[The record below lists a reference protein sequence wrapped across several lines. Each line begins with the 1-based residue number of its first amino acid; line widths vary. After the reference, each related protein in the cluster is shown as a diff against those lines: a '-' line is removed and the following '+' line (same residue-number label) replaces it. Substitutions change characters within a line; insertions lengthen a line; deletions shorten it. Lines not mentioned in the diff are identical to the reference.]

1 MLQLRDIKKDY
12 VLGDESVHALRGVS
26 ASFRDS
32 EFVAILG
39 HSGCGKTTLL
49 NIIGGLDKYTSGDLM
64 IDGVSTKKFRDCDWD
79 AYRNHSI
86 GFVFQSYNLIPHQT
100 VLANVELALTISGIS
115 KSERRRRAVEALERV
130 GLGDQLK
137 KKPGQMSGGQMQRVA
152 IARALVNDPEILL
165 ADEPTG
171 ALDSETSVQV
181 MELIRE
187 IARDRLV
194 IMVTHNPELAERYAT
209 RIIRIKDGE
218 VVSDT
223 DPYEPTVAEKVR
235 PHASVSKSKRGRVS
249 MSFWTALSLSLNN
262 LMTKKGRT
270 FMTSFAGSI
279 GIIGIALI
287 LSLSNG
293 INTYINNVQKDTLS
307 SYPITITREND
318 DSMAM
323 ISQLMKQNHTDDGEG
338 DERTDDR
345 VYSNTVMYDM
355 FNSVN
360 SALGSV
366 NDLEKFKKFLDSD
379 EEIAEYASAVQYGYD
394 SRMPVFTE
402 DESGKIIE
410 ADLAKVFTDA
420 MGDGTSAMFQSKY
433 SMFSNAELFEEMLCS
448 DDGSVSDDV
457 TKSYDLVYGSWPN
470 AYDETVL
477 IVNSRNEISD
487 MVLYAIG
494 LKDSSKISELMTA
507 AMSGEEIGDPGTT
520 SWTYEDICAKKYKLI
535 LPSEMYAKNASGS
548 YTDMSETDAGLEYLY
563 KSDDVGTELKIVGII
578 RPSEGSDANMLIG
591 VIGYT
596 RALTDYVIDAAQN
609 SEILQAQLADSKTDV
624 ISGLLFK
631 TPDVTEPDAAQK
643 KADILAY
650 IESLTPEMQAKIFR
664 YISSIPDDSYVSAV
678 IEQSLSS
685 LTREQIEEQVLGEY
699 AAQMGVDEDAVRNY
713 IVQMS
718 DDELRSSVADGMREM
733 IEKQYAET
741 VGQQLSGMPDAAL
754 AAQLLSGDFSDTQYG
769 LMYDEF
775 MAKQY
780 SDSTYDDNLT
790 LLGYVSA
797 DRPDTINI
805 YADTFADKNRIA
817 DVISRYNDSVS
828 EDDAISYTD
837 YVALLMS
844 SVTDIISG
852 VSYLLIA
859 FVSISLVVSSIM
871 IGIIT
876 YISVLER
883 TREIGILR
891 AIGASKHDISSVFNA
906 ETLIVGFVSGMIG
919 IGVSVLLCFP
929 INAIIH
935 HLTDLTDLS
944 ASLPVTGA
952 VVLVAISMAL
962 TLIAGL
968 IPSRF
973 AAKKDPVVALR
984 SE

>member
-12 VLGDESVHALRGVS
+12 ALGDESVHALRGIS

-49 NIIGGLDKYTSGDLM
+49 NIIGGLDKYTSGELT
-64 IDGVSTKKFRDCDWD
+64 IDGVSTKKFRGRDWD
-79 AYRNHSI
+79 AYRNHSV

-115 KSERRRRAVEALERV
+115 KSERRRRAVDALGRV

-137 KKPGQMSGGQMQRVA
+137 KKPGQLSGGQMQRVA

-187 IARDRLV
+187 IALDRLV

-209 RIIRIKDGE
+209 RIIRITDGK

-223 DPYEPTVAEKVR
+223 DPYEPTVSEKLC
-235 PHASVSKSKRGRVS
+235 PHKKKSGRVS
-249 MSFWTALSLSLNN
+249 MSFLTALSLSLNN

-293 INTYINNVQKDTLS
+293 INTYIGNVQKDTLS
-307 SYPITITREND
+307 SYPITITRESD
-318 DSMAM
+318 DSMTM
-323 ISQLMKQNHTDDGEG
+323 ISQFMKQNHADGG
-338 DERTDDR
+338 GAGEREDDR
-345 VYSNTVMYDM
+345 VYSNTVMYEM
-355 FNSVN
+355 FNSMN
-360 SALGSV
+360 SSAGSL
-366 NDLEKFKKFLDSD
+366 NNLEKFKKFLDSD
-379 EEIAEYASAVQYGYD
+379 EEIAEYASAVQYGYE
-394 SRMPVFTE
+394 SRMPIFTE

-410 ADLAKVFTDA
+410 ADLGKVFTEA

-433 SMFSNAELFEEMLCS
+433 SMLSGAKLFGEMLCES
-448 DDGSVSDDV
+448 DGSVSADV
-457 TKSYDLVYGSWPN
+457 KNSYDLVHGTWPTS
-470 AYDETVL
+470 YDEVVL

-494 LKDSSKISELMTA
+494 LKDSSKIAELMSA
-507 AMSGEEIGDPGTT
+507 AMEGEEIDDPGTT
-520 SWTYEDICAKKYKLI
+520 SWTYDDICAKKYKLI
-535 LPSEMYAKNASGS
+535 LPGEMYAANASGS
-548 YTDMSETDAGLEYLY
+548 YTDMSATAAGLDYLY
-563 KSDDVGTELKIVGII
+563 KSDDVGTNLKIVGII
-578 RPSEGSDANMLIG
+578 RPSEGSDANMLTG

-596 RALTDYVIDAAQN
+596 RALTEYVIGAAQD
-609 SEILQAQLADSKTDV
+609 SEILRAQLADSTTDV
-624 ISGLLFK
+624 ISGLAFK
-631 TPDVTEPDAAQK
+631 TADAVEPDAAQK
-643 KADILAY
+643 KADFLANVAN
-650 IESLTPEMQAKIFR
+650 LTAEEQAEIFR
-664 YISSIPDDSYVSAV
+664 YISGVPDAAYVDSV
-678 IEQSLSS
+678 INQNISS
-685 LTREQIEEQVLGEY
+685 LTREQIENQVLGEY
-699 AAQMGVDEDAVRNY
+699 AAKMGVDPDAVRNY
-713 IVQMS
+713 ISRMS
-718 DDELRSSVADGMREM
+718 DDELRATVAEGMREM
-733 IEKQYAET
+733 IEKQYADAAGRNLAG
-741 VGQQLSGMPDAAL
+741 VPDAAL
-754 AAQLLSGDFSDTQYG
+754 SAKLLSTDFSDEKYV
-769 LMYDEF
+769 LMYDKF

-780 SDSTYDDNLT
+780 SDSTYDDNLK
-790 LLGYVSA
+790 LLGYVSEE
-797 DRPDTINI
+797 RPDTINI
-805 YADTFADKNRIA
+805 YADTFADKNKIA
-817 DVISRYNDSVS
+817 DVIARYNDAA
-828 EDDAISYTD
+828 DDDDVINYTD

-859 FVSISLVVSSIM
+859 LVSISLVVSSIM

-891 AIGASKHDISSVFNA
+891 AIGASKRDISGVFNA

-919 IGVSVLLCFP
+919 IGVSVLLCLP

-935 HLTDLTDLS
+935 RLTDLTELS
-944 ASLPVTGA
+944 ASLPVAGA
-952 VVLVAISMAL
+952 VILVAISMTL
-962 TLIAGL
+962 TLVAGI